1 MTLPSH
7 LKTSAAIVARGVVGL
22 ALSFALIAGA
32 MPASARQAATA
43 PVQAPAAV
51 PAIQGQG
58 PALWVVKDADSTLY
72 LFGSVHVLRPT
83 TGWASP
89 RVQAAFDSASDI
101 WFEISNPDD
110 QAAIVPL
117 IQQRG
122 LSLDTPLSSRLT
134 PEENTQLDE
143 AAKAMGASAAQLQPM
158 RPWLAAL
165 SLSVAPLVKAGYDPK
180 SGVELVLKAR
190 AEAAGKP
197 VHGFE
202 TIDKQIGILADLP
215 DDVQLA
221 FLRETLKDYD
231 EATVKLDEMV
241 EDWAR
246 GDVPAIERLM
256 VQEMKTDSPALYKAL
271 LVDRNTDWAN
281 QIQTLLQGSGTAF
294 IAVGAAHLAGPDSVQ
309 AQLKARGVDVEAVQ

>member
-1 MTLPSH
+1 MTFPSR
-7 LKTSAAIVARGVVGL
+7 LKTSAVVARGVAGL
-22 ALSFALIAGA
+22 ALGFALIAGA
-32 MPASARQAATA
+32 TPTSARQAAPA
-43 PVQAPAAV
+43 PVAAPVVAPAV
-51 PAIQGQG
+51 QGQG

-83 TGWASP
+83 TGWESP
-89 RVQAAFDSASDI
+89 RVKAAFDSASDV

-117 IQQRG
+117 IQQYGVSATYRNATTLTTG
-122 LSLDTPLSSRLT
+122 ELSLFG
-134 PEENTQLDE
+134 NAALDLGLD
-143 AAKAMGASAAQLQPM
+143 AVKMDNF
-158 RPWLAAL
+158 RPWFAGLTL
-165 SLSVAPLVKAGYDPK
+165 SISPLVKAGYDPK
-180 SGVELVLKAR
+180 SGVEMVLKAR

-197 VHGFE
+197 IHGFE
-202 TIDKQIGILADLP
+202 TIDKQVRILADMP
-215 DDVQLA
+215 EAVQLA

-241 EDWAR
+241 ADWAR

-256 VQEMKTDSPALYKAL
+256 VDEMRSDSPALYKAL
-271 LVDRNTDWAN
+271 LVDRNADWVN
-281 QIQTLLQGSGTAF
+281 QIQTLLQGSGTVF

>member
-1 MTLPSH
+1 MTTLH
-7 LKTSAAIVARGVVGL
+7 KRRFFQWAAIS
-22 ALSFALIAGA
+22 ALSAL
-32 MPASARQAATA
+32 T
-43 PVQAPAAV
+43 
-51 PAIQGQG
+51 
-58 PALWVVKDADSTLY
+58 
-72 LFGSVHVLRPT
+72 
-83 TGWASP
+83 
-89 RVQAAFDSASDI
+89 
-101 WFEISNPDD
+101 
-110 QAAIVPL
+110 
-117 IQQRG
+117 
-122 LSLDTPLSSRLT
+122 
-134 PEENTQLDE
+134 
-143 AAKAMGASAAQLQPM
+143 
-158 RPWLAAL
+158 
-165 SLSVAPLVKAGYDPK
+165 LSVAPLVKAGYDPK
-180 SGVELVLKAR
+180 SGVEIVLKAR

-197 VHGFE
+197 IHGFE
-202 TIDKQIGILADLP
+202 TIDKQVRILADMP
-215 DDVQLA
+215 EAVQLA